1 MTTAFWCRIL
11 VVLYAAVFVLAG
23 PAAAQPATGGPGTR
37 VTGAVEDGIGRLRF
51 DWGRPVDFGA
61 TLDNGRLVI
70 RFDQPLSLDF
80 DAATRALDDYIGPP
94 QRAADGR
101 SVTVPLKRPV
111 TLVVYD
117 IDGVGFIDLVERSAE
132 AEVPTPAPPPNSGD
146 ARDTDGTGPAIG
158 VRIGEHGKFSRIV
171 FDWEKR
177 VPYTVTR
184 SGDALQV
191 TFDRPAEIDVA
202 RLKTPPAKYIRAATA
217 DSDASGSRVRLTVP
231 ADSRVEDLRV
241 GPKVVLDVYAR
252 GTRTPPPPPAAA
264 SSQVEPDHPEAA
276 AEAAPAELNGAAPE
290 PAEPN
295 GAAPEPH
302 PEEPRSPPLSE
313 RTAEHQSKPAP
324 EPPAIPQPTADAPS
338 AAHDV
343 APQDEAKPDAAPAEP
358 EDAAADAPITLRFA
372 FKEPTPAAVFMRAG
386 RIWAVFGTTEAL
398 DLDAVREL
406 AGSALAGIDQL
417 PVENATVLHM
427 APSSDIVPVRVV
439 RDGSDW
445 LLELGQEAATPET
458 PLEPRVEPETP
469 DGGAIVVAVSEPA
482 AQIAVTDP
490 EVGDTV
496 IVVPL
501 YPVGHGLARG
511 FEYPELDLLA
521 SSQGLVIVPRIDD
534 LIVNTVDGV
543 EITSKRGLHL
553 SPVPDD
559 VRNRSRLAPD
569 GTLTRLTGLHHWR
582 DVPLARLGAE
592 RRRLLRA
599 AAGAEGGER
608 EQPRVDLAEFYLATG
623 QAAESLGVLDV
634 VAENRPEIAEDAR
647 FLLLRGAAQLMMG
660 RLAEA
665 EGNLAQPQLAGN
677 DEAALW
683 QVALAAARG
692 QGTDER
698 PGGVPDLHDIGAL
711 TLTYPRD
718 LRTPL
723 LFLLAESAIDR
734 DEAMLVRRFLDVLAM
749 EDLGARGEGRHR
761 YLEGRLA
768 QASGDFPQALAHWTE
783 AEQGA
788 HRASRARAAL
798 ASIELN
804 LDQGEMTPE
813 AAIRELEKL
822 RFAWRGDE
830 LEFAYLRRLGELYH
844 REGDDAASLRTLRQ
858 AVSSFPDHP
867 ETVEITRQM
876 AETFERLFLDGA
888 AADVAPLSA
897 IALFNEFRELTPAGD
912 RGDQI
917 IQSLADRLASVDL
930 LDPAADLLDDQ
941 VRHRLRDG
949 VEKVRTG
956 ARLALL
962 RLLDRQ
968 PDAALDALQASEA
981 DEMPEPLQRQRDHL
995 RARALAELERFD
1007 EALGLLAQD
1016 GGTDADLIRA
1026 DIHWRMKD
1034 WRNAGRVLEQ
1044 VATAAGALPGAALD
1058 DTQARHVLNEAVA
1071 WSLAD
1076 DADRLRQ
1083 LDNDHGA
1090 AMDASPYRAAFRL
1103 VVPDGRHRPAGLQ
1116 AAVSDSVE
1124 DAMNFQA
1131 FLGAYR
1137 DRLRYEPLSTIN

>member
-11 VVLYAAVFVLAG
+11 VVLYAAVCVLAG

-37 VTGAVEDGIGRLRF
+37 VTGTVEDGTGRLRF
-51 DWGRPVDFGA
+51 DWGRPVGFEA

-70 RFDQPLSLDF
+70 HFDQPLNLDF
-80 DAATRALDDYIGPP
+80 DAATRVLDGYIGPP

-111 TLVVYD
+111 TLVFYD

-132 AEVPTPAPPPNSGD
+132 AEMPTPTPPHNSGD
-146 ARDTDGTGPAIG
+146 AQDTDSAGPAIG

-191 TFDRPAEIDVA
+191 TFDRPANIGVA
-202 RLKTPPAKYIRAATA
+202 RLKTPPAKHIRAATA

-231 ADSRVEDLRV
+231 ADSRVEDMRV

-252 GTRTPPPPPAAA
+252 GTRTPPPPPPEAAG
-264 SSQVEPDHPEAA
+264 SQVEPDRPEAA
-276 AEAAPAELNGAAPE
+276 AEAE
-290 PAEPN
+290 PAEPK

-302 PEEPRSPPLSE
+302 PEEPRSPPLPD
-313 RTAEHQSKPAP
+313 RTAEHQPKPAP
-324 EPPAIPQPTADAPS
+324 EPPAIPQPTEDAPS
-338 AAHDV
+338 AAHHV
-343 APQDEAKPDAAPAEP
+343 APQDETKPDAAPAEP
-358 EDAAADAPITLRFA
+358 QDAAADAPITLRFP

-398 DLDAVREL
+398 DFDAVRVL
-406 AGSALAGIDQL
+406 AGSALADIDRL

-427 APSSDIVPVRVV
+427 TPSSDIVPVRVV

-445 LLELGQEAATPET
+445 LLELGQHAATPEV

-469 DGGAIVVAVSEPA
+469 DGGAIVIAVSEPA
-482 AQIAVTDP
+482 APIAVTDP

-511 FEYPELDLLA
+511 FEYPELDLLV

-569 GTLTRLTGLHHWR
+569 RALTRLTGLHHWR
-582 DVPLARLGAE
+582 DLPLARLGAE

-599 AAGAEGGER
+599 AAAAEGGER
-608 EQPRVDLAEFYLATG
+608 EQPRVELAEFYLATG

-634 VAENRPEIAEDAR
+634 VAEDRPEIAEDAR
-647 FLLLRGAAQLMMG
+647 FLLLRGAAQVMMG

-665 EGNLAQPQLAGN
+665 ESNLAQPQLAGS

-692 QGTDER
+692 RDADGR
-698 PGGVPDLHDIGAL
+698 PVGAPDLHDIGAL

-723 LFLLAESAIDR
+723 LFLLAESAIGR
-734 DEAMLVRRFLDVLAM
+734 GEAMIARRFLDVLAM
-749 EDLGARGEGRHR
+749 EDLGAGGEGRHR

-798 ASIELN
+798 ASIELR
-804 LDQGEMTPE
+804 LDQGGMTPE
-813 AAIRELEKL
+813 QAIREAEKL
-822 RFAWRGDE
+822 RFAWRGDGF
-830 LEFAYLRRLGELYH
+830 EFAYLRRLGELYH

-867 ETVEITRQM
+867 DTVEITRQM
-876 AETFERLFLDGA
+876 ADTFERLFLDGA

-897 IALFNEFRELTPAGD
+897 IALFNEFRELNPAGD
-912 RGDQI
+912 SGDQI
-917 IQSLADRLASVDL
+917 IQSLADRLAAVDL
-930 LDPAADLLDDQ
+930 LDQAADLLDDQ

-949 VEKVRTG
+949 VEKARTG

-968 PDAALDALQASEA
+968 PDAALEALQASEA
-981 DEMPEPLQRQRDHL
+981 DEMPEPLQRQRRHL
-995 RARALAELERFD
+995 RARALAEMERFD
-1007 EALGLLAQD
+1007 EALGLLARD
-1016 GGTDADLIRA
+1016 DGTDADLIRA

-1044 VATAAGALPGAALD
+1044 VATAAGANPGAALD
-1058 DTQARHVLNEAVA
+1058 DSQARLVLNEAVA
-1071 WSLAD
+1071 RSLAD

-1103 VVPDGRHRPAGLQ
+1103 VVADGRHRPAGLQ

-1124 DAMNFQA
+1124 DVVNFQA

-1137 DRLRYEPLSTIN
+1137 DRLQHEGLSTIN